1 MYDDIY
7 DQEPLTEEQE
17 FGMTIS
23 EMIDKEVERR
33 LEDRLE
39 EIWLLRESNK
49 TMSESL
55 HDFTKV
61 EFIFRPERVFGYFA
75 EGRYAWE
82 KKDVKSIDPVPAKGQ
97 QGLWNWEK
105 RDA

>member
-33 LEDRLE
+33 LEDRL
-39 EIWLLRESNK
+39 R
-49 TMSESL
+49 
-55 HDFTKV
+55 
-61 EFIFRPERVFGYFA
+61 FGY
-75 EGRYAWE
+75 
-82 KKDVKSIDPVPAKGQ
+82 
-97 QGLWNWEK
+97 
-105 RDA
+105 